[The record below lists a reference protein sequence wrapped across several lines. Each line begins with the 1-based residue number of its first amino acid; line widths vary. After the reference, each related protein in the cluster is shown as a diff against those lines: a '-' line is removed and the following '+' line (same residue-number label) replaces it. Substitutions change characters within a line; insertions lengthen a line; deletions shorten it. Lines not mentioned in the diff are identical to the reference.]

1 MCVGAVFFRS
11 ADGTSGLASVRSY
24 GGEEPIQETIRE
36 PKRERFTMRKMSGLM
51 LVVAMMVPIGVIGA
65 GPAGAVGGTVCAAAA
80 GTATFTPP
88 LPILTSKTKVFGNLV
103 AIGTLGK
110 CVGGGVTSAHT
121 KFTSTK
127 STTGSNCTTLITYN
141 PTAKPTMGTE
151 VITWNTGKTS
161 TVALQLHQVKGHA
174 TETTVTG
181 TVTAG
186 LFKGSHQT
194 GSLTYTPQPNGCSKV
209 PLKTVTYT
217 QLTGVKGVIK

>member
-1 MCVGAVFFRS
+1 
-11 ADGTSGLASVRSY
+11 
-24 GGEEPIQETIRE
+24 
-36 PKRERFTMRKMSGLM
+36 MRKVAGL
-51 LVVAMMVPIGVIGA
+51 LLAAAMVLPIGVIA
-65 GPAGAVGGTVCAAAA
+65 SPAGAAGGTVCGTSA
-80 GTATFTPP
+80 GSATFTPP

-127 STTGSNCTTLITYN
+127 STTGSNCTTLVTYN

-174 TETTVTG
+174 TETSVTG
-181 TVTAG
+181 TITAG
-186 LFKGSHQT
+186 LFMGSKQT
-194 GSLTYTPQPNGCSKV
+194 GTLSYTAQTNGCTKV
-209 PLKTVTYT
+209 PLKTVTYK
-217 QLTGVKGVIK
+217 QLTSSTIK

>member
-1 MCVGAVFFRS
+1 
-11 ADGTSGLASVRSY
+11 
-24 GGEEPIQETIRE
+24 
-36 PKRERFTMRKMSGLM
+36 MRKTSGLM
-51 LVVAMMVPIGVIGA
+51 LVVAMMLPLGVIGA
-65 GPAGAVGGTVCAAAA
+65 GPAGAVGGTVCSSAA

-88 LPILTSKTKVFGNLV
+88 LPILSSKTKVFGNLV

-127 STTGSNCTTLITYN
+127 STTGSNCTTLVTYN
-141 PTAKPTMGTE
+141 PTAKPTVGTE

-161 TVALQLHQVKGHA
+161 TVALELHQVKGHA

-181 TVTAG
+181 TITAG

-194 GSLTYTPQPNGCSKV
+194 GSLSYTAQTGGCSKV
-209 PLKTVTYT
+209 PLKTVTYVG
-217 QLTGVKGVIK
+217 LPGAKGVIK

>member
-1 MCVGAVFFRS
+1 
-11 ADGTSGLASVRSY
+11 
-24 GGEEPIQETIRE
+24 
-36 PKRERFTMRKMSGLM
+36 MRKMSGLM
-51 LVVAMMVPIGVIGA
+51 LVVAMTLPLGVIGA
-65 GPAGAVGGTVCAAAA
+65 GPAGAVGGTACSAAA

-88 LPILTSKTKVFGNLV
+88 LPVATSKAKVFGNLV

-127 STTGSNCTTLITYN
+127 STTGSNCTTLIAYN

-161 TVALQLHQVKGHA
+161 TVALQLHQVKGHP

-181 TVTAG
+181 AVTAG

-194 GSLTYTPQPNGCSKV
+194 GTLSYTPQAGGCVKV
-209 PLKTVTYT
+209 PLKTVTYV
-217 QLTGVKGVIK
+217 QLKGVKGVIK